1 MSLEAK
7 KSIIP
12 VHAATVITH
21 IYKARP
27 AAEEFHPD
35 FSGGSV
41 KAILNQFFDQRGRAF
56 NDFPCRNLAGDLIRQ
71 QTNLS
76 LIRNGAAVAKSLQ
89 QKPKNSEAQFAGAR
103 LGRGPRKG
111 YLKLSTIFGGFL
123 AHPFDFIPIRL

>member
-21 IYKARP
+21 RHKARP

-76 LIRNGAAVAKSLQ
+76 HDPKWCRSCEIAAAKTG
-89 QKPKNSEAQFAGAR
+89 EF
-103 LGRGPRKG
+103 
-111 YLKLSTIFGGFL
+111 
-123 AHPFDFIPIRL
+123 